1 MYSSLTISQLRRL
14 KQAAAL
20 LLAGTLLGPLYT
32 IFSDGFVSIDPYI
45 NSMVGGFLVGAMV
58 AVLELYVFDKHWRKL
73 RFTTVLFLRTVL
85 YVLLI
90 FLILFNVVVI
100 YRMQRY
106 DLNYWGV
113 LASEEF
119 RDYIFNQDF
128 PVLMIYAVVLALAI
142 NFTRM
147 MSRKIGKEVLLSF
160 ITGAYYKPVIE
171 ERIIM
176 FLHIE
181 HSREISEKLGL
192 IKFYGFLNDLLFDIT
207 ESIII
212 HGGVIYQYVEDEVV
226 ISWSLKKGVENANA
240 IRTFFHLRQEL
251 QALKEKYYQRY
262 GLFPRLHAA
271 LHAGRLV
278 RAEMGDVKS
287 EIVFHGDVMN
297 TTSRIL
303 NECDRS
309 EREVLISSRLKEMI
323 ALPRIYA
330 TASCGH
336 IRLKGKEQKMELFA
350 VQESHPNTLGAKVT
364 Q

>member
-14 KQAAAL
+14 KQAVAL
-20 LLAGTLLGPLYT
+20 ILAGTFLGPLY
-32 IFSDGFVSIDPYI
+32 IVFSDGFVSIDPYI
-45 NSMVGGFLVGAMV
+45 NGLIGGFLVGLMV
-58 AVLELYVFDKHWRKL
+58 AVLELYVFGKSFRKL
-73 RFTTVLFLRTVL
+73 KFSIILFLRTGL

-90 FLILFNVVVI
+90 FVILLNVLII

-106 DLNYWGV
+106 DLSYSGV
-113 LASEEF
+113 LNSEEF
-119 RDYIFNQDF
+119 QDYVLQKDF
-128 PVLMIYAVVLALAI
+128 PIGMLYAVVLALAI

-147 MSRKIGKEVLLSF
+147 MSRKIGREVLLSF

-176 FLHIE
+176 FLHID
-181 HSREISEKLGL
+181 HSSEISEKLGL

-212 HGGVIYQYVEDEVV
+212 HGGSIYQYVEDEVV
-226 ISWSLKKGVENANA
+226 ISWSLKKGLENANA
-240 IRTFFHLRQEL
+240 VRTFFHLQNEL
-251 QALKEKYYQRY
+251 HALKEKYYQRY
-262 GLFPRLHAA
+262 GLLPRLQAA

-303 NECDRS
+303 HQCDQS
-309 EREVLISSRLKEMI
+309 DQEILISSRLKEMI
-323 ALPRIYA
+323 TLPQIYSI
-330 TASCGH
+330 ASCGC
-336 IRLKGKEQKMELFA
+336 IKLKGKEKEMELFA
-350 VQESHPNTLGAKVT
+350 IQESYPESIGAKSL
-364 Q
+364 